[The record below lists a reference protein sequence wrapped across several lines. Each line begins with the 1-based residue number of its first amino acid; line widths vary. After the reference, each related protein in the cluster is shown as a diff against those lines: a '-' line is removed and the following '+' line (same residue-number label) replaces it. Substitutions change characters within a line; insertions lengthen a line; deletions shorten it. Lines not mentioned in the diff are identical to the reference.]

1 MTNDAACRARPRDYT
16 LARRRPK
23 PVEYRRC
30 ALRQLYCPETG
41 GSCRAG
47 RSLVLVDVWLKERFC
62 RKVGFLLR
70 LSNTELLNITR
81 LLVSTSAIN
90 RTLRQNHILSRG
102 RPSSPADVR
111 SSGPERAGRVQQP
124 SYRRFAGFFFASCC
138 LSVMTSFKAL
148 VWCRSCSFNSP
159 SR

>member
-1 MTNDAACRARPRDYT
+1 VQHVAHAIEDLKR
-16 LARRRPK
+16 
-23 PVEYRRC
+23 
-30 ALRQLYCPETG
+30 ALRHQAMQTRRLRG
-41 GSCRAG
+41 DLDG
-47 RSLVLVDVWLKERFC
+47 FC